1 MAKGRRSKK
10 KQEKRKID
18 LAVVGMLI
26 TSILLAILIYT
37 NSGYIGEHLSPMLG
51 GIMGFMKYVLPIGT
65 FAIGIYLAL
74 DDKEYLYT
82 KLVQYAV
89 FLVAI
94 SAVFSIYQISI
105 GTLDASQDFS
115 TVVRQAYELGESNV
129 GGGVIGICVA

>member
-89 FLVAI
+89 FLVFI
-94 SAVFSIYQISI
+94 KSP
-105 GTLDASQDFS
+105 
-115 TVVRQAYELGESNV
+115 
-129 GGGVIGICVA
+129 